1 MGTFKK
7 FCKNLNCGKE
17 FLGTKTQQYCCP
29 DCRVPRYI
37 PKKLKYN
44 PKRISTLDE
53 VARQA
58 KELGISY
65 GKYVAMQYKQERR
78 NDL

>member
-7 FCKNLNCGKE
+7 FCKNINCGTE
-17 FLGTKTQQYCCP
+17 FLGTRTQQYCCP
-29 DCRVPRYI
+29 ECRVPRYI
-37 PKKLKYN
+37 PKRKK
-44 PKRISTLDE
+44 KQKKACTLDE

-65 GKYVAMQYKQERR
+65 GKYVAMQYEFERMKKQ
-78 NDL
+78 